1 MTHEEK
7 LLKRPKIGTLLFALF
22 LVLWAAAMIALVVI
36 GFTSIQPAGIG
47 TAATASNTSSAV
59 GEPAH
64 G

>member
-1 MTHEEK
+1 MK
-7 LLKRPKIGTLLFALF
+7 KPKIGTVIFALF

-47 TAATASNTSSAV
+47 SSATASAASVISGGV
-59 GEPAH
+59 H